1 MTATRQTARDLIIV
15 LGEPG
20 LVSPQSL
27 GGKGARLDEMI
38 RTGLPVP
45 PAFCLTTEL
54 FDRFRSEIGLDDRAL
69 AGAPEAIRARLL
81 AAEIPAEIRE
91 AILDAYTALGAP
103 RVAVRSSACRED
115 SAAQSFA
122 GQYDTV
128 LDISGATAVLEA
140 VKACWASLWSDRVAA
155 YRGADAAGSIAVVIQ
170 QMVQAEAAGVLFTR
184 DPISGRTDRFVVD
197 AVWGL
202 GEGLVSGRV
211 SADSFTVDPAGGR
224 VTDQSVRYKVTKT
237 VSVAP
242 GIVELVRVPEEL
254 RGVACLSHEQ
264 LAGLAALAVR
274 VREQYGAEQDIEW
287 AVQGGALYLL
297 QTRPITVEPP
307 KPLCRSP
314 YREQQLDAV
323 RQGTLWSR
331 MDIGEIFTGVMTPL
345 GLSFSEYYQHN
356 VHSDCV
362 RATGVRD
369 TGDIAGQMGYLQG
382 YVYLNVSYTSYLLSQ
397 SIGTK
402 DEKRITARFASE
414 DVDQAAYRN
423 PFGNYGSV
431 VRMAMSTAFWGRAT
445 VAELRDMRKRARR
458 MADARIVEFN
468 RARAIDLTALDRHT
482 LHAEMQHRLR
492 FFHDMHVG
500 YMPYFINA
508 FTLYG
513 VLETMCGTWLG
524 AAGERLQNRLKTDM
538 SNLRTVASAREVW
551 ELAQLVRKRPRV
563 LRIITSGSAGDV
575 AQRLRAD
582 QAGRVFWKTHMEPFL
597 RENGVRAQ
605 QEMELTHP
613 RWIDDLSYV
622 IKMIRRYAEDGF
634 SFDDAIE
641 SASGSRTDE
650 AAGAIRRLP
659 PIKRRALK
667 SVIALY
673 EKCSS
678 LREVARMS
686 MITSVW
692 LVREIVY
699 EVGARLV
706 AAGVLRSL
714 DEVAYLNFSDVL
726 RYLASGDDPHEIFP
740 RTAIDEARRTFQNY
754 ARLPAPPMSFVGEWD
769 PTRPG
774 SPIPDGLRLEGL
786 GTSPGTAVGRARVVQ
801 DLAWQAD
808 EFEAGEILV
817 TRYTDSSWTP
827 LFAIAGGIVTDIG
840 SMLSHSAIVARE
852 FGLPSV
858 VNTHHATAVI
868 RTGDLI
874 MVDGDRGV
882 VEIIEE

>member
-1 MTATRQTARDLIIV
+1 MTASPQTAHDLIVV
-15 LGEPG
+15 LGGAVAAPPE
-20 LVSPQSL
+20 SL
-27 GGKGARLDEMI
+27 GGKGARLDEMM

-45 PAFCLTTEL
+45 PAFCLTTDL
-54 FDRFRSEIGLDDRAL
+54 FDRFRREIGLDDHTARV
-69 AGAPEAIRARLL
+69 APHAIRDQVL
-81 AAEIPAEIRE
+81 AAEIPAEIGD
-91 AILDAYTALGAP
+91 AILDAYAALGAP

-115 SAAQSFA
+115 SASQSFA
-122 GQYDTV
+122 GQHDTV
-128 LDISGATAVLEA
+128 LDISSATGVLEA
-140 VKACWASLWSDRVAA
+140 VKACWASLWSERAAA
-155 YRGADAAGSIAVVIQ
+155 YRGATAAGSIAVVIQ

-184 DPISGRTDRFVVD
+184 DPVSGRTDRCVVD

-211 SADSFTVDPAGGR
+211 SADSFTVDPAGAR
-224 VTDQSVRYKVTKT
+224 VTDQHIRYKVTKA

-242 GIVELVRVPEEL
+242 GIVELAKVREEL

-264 LAGLAALAVR
+264 LTGLAALAMR

-287 AVQGGALYLL
+287 AIQSGALYLL

-307 KPLCRSP
+307 KPVRRSP
-314 YREQQLDAV
+314 YREPQPEPVQ
-323 RQGTLWSR
+323 QGTLWSR

-345 GLSFSEYYQHN
+345 GISFAEYYQYN

-382 YVYLNVSYTSYLLSQ
+382 YVYLNISYTSYLLSQ

-402 DEKRITARFASE
+402 DEKRITERFASE
-414 DVDQAAYRN
+414 DIDQAAYRN
-423 PFGNYGSV
+423 PFGSYRSGV
-431 VRMAMSTAFWGRAT
+431 PTALSTAFWGKAT
-445 VAELRDMRKRARR
+445 MAELGDMRKRAHR
-458 MADARIVEFN
+458 MVGARIREFD
-468 RARAIDLTALDRHT
+468 RARDLDLARLDRGG

-513 VLETMCGTWLG
+513 ALEMMCGTWLG

-551 ELAQLVRKRPRV
+551 ELAQLVRQRPRV
-563 LRIITSGSAGDV
+563 LRIITSGSAADV
-575 AQRLRAD
+575 AERLRAD
-582 QAGRVFWKTHMEPFL
+582 QVGRVFWKTHMEPFL
-597 RENGVRAQ
+597 RENGARAQ

-622 IKMIRRYAEDGF
+622 VKMIRRYAEDGF
-634 SFDDAIE
+634 CFDAATE
-641 SASGSRTDE
+641 SATDPRAEE
-650 AAGAIRRLP
+650 AATAIGELP
-659 PIKRRALK
+659 PIKRRTLK
-667 SVIALY
+667 SVISLY

-678 LREVARMS
+678 LREIARMS

-692 LVREIVY
+692 LVREVVY

-706 AAGVLRSL
+706 AAGALRSL
-714 DEVAYLNFSDVL
+714 DEVAYLDFSDVL
-726 RYLASGDDPHEIFP
+726 RYLVSTEDPHEIFP
-740 RTAIDEARRTFQNY
+740 RTTIDETRRTFQNY
-754 ARLPAPPMSFVGEWD
+754 ARLPAPPMSFVGEWE
-769 PTRPG
+769 PSRAG
-774 SPIPDGLRLEGL
+774 APIQDGRGLEGL
-786 GTSPGTAVGRARVVQ
+786 ATSPGIAVGRARVVQ

-808 EFEAGEILV
+808 ELQAGEILV

-827 LFAIAGGIVTDIG
+827 LFALAGGIVTDIG

-852 FGLPSV
+852 FRLPAV
-858 VNTHHATAVI
+858 VNTEHATAMI
-868 RTGDLI
+868 KTGDLI

-882 VEIIEE
+882 VEIVEK